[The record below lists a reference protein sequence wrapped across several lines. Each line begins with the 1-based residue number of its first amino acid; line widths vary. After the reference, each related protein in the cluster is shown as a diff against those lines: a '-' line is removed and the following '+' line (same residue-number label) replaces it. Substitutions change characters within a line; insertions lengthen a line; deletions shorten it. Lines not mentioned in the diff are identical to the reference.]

1 MAVFN
6 GGDFLEESIRSIAG
20 QTFRDWELVVVDD
33 ASTDA
38 TRDVVAS
45 WSRRDPRIRLVA
57 NDRNKGQTAC
67 LNQGLHEGR
76 GEWVARQDADD
87 VSDPRR
93 LAAQMDYLV
102 AHPDT
107 ALLGTQGVLVDTR
120 GKRTGLLDVPCDH
133 EGIAWCAPFL
143 NPFLHTSVI
152 FRRSVVAE
160 LGGYDESFRIAQ
172 DYDLWTRLA
181 AHDQTAN
188 LPERLVSYRHVETS
202 LSKSGRNTAF
212 AEADRVSARE
222 AKRFL
227 GRDWTEREARV
238 AGAFRRGL
246 EPSKRK
252 EFWELIAECERE
264 LGKLLPPRIRASW
277 HLRIAGSTNAFVEV
291 LAAAHADPAFT
302 ARWIAER
309 LFGTHLLRPH
319 PKA

>member
-67 LNQGLHEGR
+67 LNQGLHESR

-172 DYDLWTRLA
+172 DYDVWTRLA

-202 LSKSGRNTAF
+202 LSKSGREEAF

-222 AKRFL
+222 AKRRL
-227 GRDWTEREARV
+227 CRPWSAAEQELISS
-238 AGAFRRGL
+238 FRRGL
-246 EPSKRK
+246 PASRRRD
-252 EFWELIAECERE
+252 FWKLIAALGRE
-264 LGKLLPPRIRASW
+264 TGKPLPPLLRAAW
-277 HLRIAGSTNAFVEV
+277 HLRIAGSVRRAAPAEM
-291 LAAAHADPAFT
+291 LAAFGLAPGFT
-302 ARWIAER
+302 ARWIR
-309 LFGTHLLRPH
+309 DRWLSP
-319 PKA
+319 